1 VETPPITKAPG
12 EGVIGQT
19 DGGMAAPRFA
29 PVTPT
34 EQVRYYSSPDHVP
47 AAWEPDRPG
56 ELEGPQPRGERL
68 GTPGPDQGF
77 ALKIANRLAPKVRLQ
92 QGEQLDDA
100 VRGCLAVALKRASL
114 FSRAPVVHDLTI
126 AFTIWGF
133 YDDAPPAELVQVRR
147 SLFEGVG
154 NSVHH
159 YAEGRMIADR
169 VPESTLRATPDEVAR
184 RYPAEW
190 RALTGA

>member
-1 VETPPITKAPG
+1 
-12 EGVIGQT
+12 
-19 DGGMAAPRFA
+19 MAAPRFA
-29 PVTPT
+29 PVAPT
-34 EQVRYYSSPDHVP
+34 EQVRYYSSPRHVP
-47 AAWEPDRPG
+47 DGWEPDRPG

-77 ALKIANRLAPKVRLQ
+77 ALKIAGRLAPKVRLQ
-92 QGEQLDDA
+92 AGEDLDDA
-100 VRGCLAVALKRASL
+100 IRGCLAIALKRASL

-133 YDDAPPAELVQVRR
+133 YDEHPPADLVEVRR
-147 SLFEGVG
+147 RLFEGVG
-154 NSVHH
+154 NPVHH
-159 YAEGRMIADR
+159 YAEGRAIADL
-169 VPESTLRATPDEVAR
+169 VPESTLRSTPEQVAG

>member
-1 VETPPITKAPG
+1 
-12 EGVIGQT
+12 
-19 DGGMAAPRFA
+19 MAAPRFA

-34 EQVRYYSSPDHVP
+34 EQVRYYSSPQHVP
-47 AAWEPDRPG
+47 DAWEPDRPG
-56 ELEGPQPRGERL
+56 ELEGPQPRGDRL

-77 ALKIANRLAPKVRLQ
+77 ALKIANRLASKVQLQ
-92 QGEQLDDA
+92 PGEQLDDA
-100 VRGCLAVALKRASL
+100 LRGGLAIALKRASI

-133 YDDAPPAELVQVRR
+133 YDEHPPAELVEVRR
-147 SLFEGVG
+147 ALFEGVG

-159 YAEGRMIADR
+159 YAEGRAIADL

-190 RALTGA
+190 RTLTGA

>member
-1 VETPPITKAPG
+1 
-12 EGVIGQT
+12 
-19 DGGMAAPRFA
+19 MAAPRFA
-29 PVTPT
+29 PVAPND
-34 EQVRYYSSPDHVP
+34 EVRYYSSPDHVP
-47 AAWEPDRPG
+47 GGWEPDRPG
-56 ELEGPQPRGERL
+56 ELVGPQPRGDRL

-92 QGEQLDDA
+92 PGEQLDDA
-100 VRGCLAVALKRASL
+100 IRGCLAIALRRASL

-133 YDDAPPAELVQVRR
+133 YDETPPSELVATRR
-147 SLFEGVG
+147 SMFEGVG
-154 NSVHH
+154 NTAHH
-159 YAEGRMIADR
+159 YVEGRAIADL
-169 VPESTLRATPDEVAR
+169 VPEATLRATPAEVAG